1 MDRQKYTLPDGTDA
15 GNIKTIV
22 PSGSCGIRSSINR
35 VIIQHL
41 SNICSFNIIK
51 IRAEYNKLEQ
61 MLLQMIYFNL
71 FQSQD
76 LPDALVSWF

>member
-1 MDRQKYTLPDGTDA
+1 MTHKIGGHQRTEKNYTFPDGTDA

-41 SNICSFNIIK
+41 SNTCSFNII
-51 IRAEYNKLEQ
+51 
-61 MLLQMIYFNL
+61 
-71 FQSQD
+71 
-76 LPDALVSWF
+76 